1 MYRIGYIWDKMC
13 STENIRQAIKNAAKG
28 KTKYRKVRK
37 VLRNLDKY
45 AEELHKLLT
54 EDKFVPSPYTCELL
68 KTEYGKEREIFK
80 LPFFPDR
87 GVQHAI
93 SLLLRPRWTQS
104 FTTDSYACLIG
115 RGINS
120 KIARYNLNRKVKR
133 AINSYPRHRR
143 LYVLQIDIKKCYPTV
158 DNELLAVINRRYCK
172 DARMLKLLDLLNF
185 NGDNEGLPIG
195 NFLSQLWINIVLTLI
210 DRYVKEVLKAR
221 WYFRYM
227 DDMVIISDEKAQLQ
241 TWKWRIRNFIWYE
254 LHQELN
260 SKRQVYPLG
269 RQRGERGLD
278 FAGYV
283 YYQGFTL
290 LRKRVKKSFARK
302 RHKKSSVP
310 SYKGIADHC
319 DARNLIRRITQQ
331 DNKPSTM
338 ALSDL
343 GQKIER
349 PFEGDEIKIDQV
361 VDRDIELL
369 DFEVRPSEK
378 KAGTDYVK
386 LQIRFEGRKRF
397 IGGGYQFL
405 ATYLKKLPPAKVL
418 KTLPPGKGLPQPTVI
433 RNKRG
438 YYFEGTID
446 KS

>member
-1 MYRIGYIWDKMC
+1 MKRTGYIWERMC
-13 STENIRQAIKNAAKG
+13 SVENIRTAIENAAEG
-28 KTKYRKVRK
+28 KRKYRKVRK
-37 VLRNLDKY
+37 VLRNIDKY
-45 AEELHKLLT
+45 AEELHDMLT
-54 EDKFVPSPYTCELL
+54 EDRFEPSPYVCETM

-93 SLLLRPRWTQS
+93 ALVLRPRWDKS
-104 FTTDSYACLIG
+104 FTNDSYACLVG

-120 KIARYNLNRKVKR
+120 KIARWNLNKKVKR
-133 AINSYPRHRR
+133 AIGSYPRRRR
-143 LYVLQIDIKKCYPTV
+143 LYVLQLDIKKCYPTV
-158 DNELLAVINRRYCK
+158 DNTLLAEINRRYCK
-172 DARMLKLLDLLNF
+172 DERMLRLLDDLNF
-185 NGDNEGLPIG
+185 NDGSKGLPIG

-227 DDMVIISDEKAQLQ
+227 DDMVIISDDKKELQ
-241 TWKWRIRNFIWYE
+241 TWKWRIRNFVWYE

-260 SKRQVYPLG
+260 GKRQVYPLG
-269 RQRGERGLD
+269 RVRGERGLD

-283 YYQGFTL
+283 FFQGFTL
-290 LRKRVKKSFARK
+290 LRKRIKKSFARK
-302 RHKKSSVP
+302 RKKERSVP
-310 SYKGIADHC
+310 SYIGIAMHC
-319 DARNLIRRITQQ
+319 DARNLIRRITEQ
-331 DNKPSTM
+331 DNKRTTM

-343 GQKIER
+343 GGKIDR
-349 PFEGDEIKIDQV
+349 PFEGDSIKIDQV
-361 VDRDIELL
+361 VDREIMLL

-386 LQIRFEGRKRF
+386 LQIRFEGKKRF
-397 IGGGYQFL
+397 IGGGFQFL
-405 ATYLKKLPPAKVL
+405 ANYLKTLPPASVL
-418 KTLPPGKGLPQPTVI
+418 KTLPPGKGLPQPTII

-446 KS
+446 EE